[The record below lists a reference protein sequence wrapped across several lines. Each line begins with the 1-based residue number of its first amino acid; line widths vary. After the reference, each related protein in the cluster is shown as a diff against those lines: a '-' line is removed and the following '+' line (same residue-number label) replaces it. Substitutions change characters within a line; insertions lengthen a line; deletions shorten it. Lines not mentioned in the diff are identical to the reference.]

1 MRTGGP
7 LRIKVAALPSQLPE
21 VDRLVAPLGLR
32 FVWYATLGLGFAS
45 GASVEHA
52 AGLIAD
58 ARAELARCGGSLVV
72 QAALS
77 TLRVDPWGPPPPA
90 FPLFE
95 RLKQNFDPDRRLN
108 PGRFVGG
115 L

>member
-1 MRTGGP
+1 
-7 LRIKVAALPSQLPE
+7 
-21 VDRLVAPLGLR
+21 
-32 FVWYATLGLGFAS
+32 
-45 GASVEHA
+45 
-52 AGLIAD
+52 
-58 ARAELARCGGSLVV
+58 LVV
-72 QAALS
+72 QAAPS
-77 TLRVDPWGPPPPA
+77 MLRVDPWGPPPPT